1 MSSSLPSDPLA
12 LLRSG
17 RALPGQEGTDAD
29 DPIRD
34 QILRAASAQFESV
47 GITRSTMNDIT
58 RRAGLA
64 RMTLYRRFANKQE
77 LVEATL
83 LREVAEFLTDL
94 QGEINDH
101 DTVEAKLTEGFA
113 FTVETLRDH
122 DLLNRL
128 LETEPE
134 TTVPH
139 FTVQGAPLIAAA
151 AEFLADEIS
160 RTAPD
165 TRSHEELLVV
175 SELTVRLV
183 LSFVLSPSITI
194 DLDDPQ
200 VSRAFARN
208 HLGPL
213 LGTATDTS
221 PVASAA
227 TPVATSLATSAGSAN
242 RPA

>member
-1 MSSSLPSDPLA
+1 MSPDRPPNPLS
-12 LLRSG
+12 LLRAG
-17 RALPGQEGTDAD
+17 RGPAVPGGAD
-29 DPIRD
+29 DPIREQLLD
-34 QILRAASAQFESV
+34 AASTQFEKV

-83 LREVAEFLTDL
+83 LREAAGFLADL
-94 QGEINDH
+94 QREIDAY
-101 DTVEAKLTEGFA
+101 DTVESKLTEGFA
-113 FTVETLRDH
+113 FTVETLREH
-122 DLLNRL
+122 ALLNRL

-134 TTVPH
+134 ATVPY

-151 AEFLADEIS
+151 AEFLAAELS
-160 RTAPD
+160 RSIPD
-165 TRSHEELLVV
+165 SRSHEELLVV

-183 LSFVLSPSITI
+183 LSFVLTPSTAI
-194 DLDDPQ
+194 DLDDPE

-213 LGTATDTS
+213 LNG
-221 PVASAA
+221 P
-227 TPVATSLATSAGSAN
+227 GSAPGS
-242 RPA
+242 PARQN

>member
-1 MSSSLPSDPLA
+1 MSTPPPFDPLT
-12 LLRSG
+12 LLRAG
-17 RALPGQEGTDAD
+17 RGPAEEAQPD
-29 DPIRD
+29 DPIREQLLD
-34 QILRAASAQFESV
+34 AAAAQFESV
-47 GITRSTMNDIT
+47 GIARSTMNDIT

-83 LREVAEFLTDL
+83 LRETAWFLADL
-94 QGEINDH
+94 QREIDAH
-101 DTVEAKLTEGFA
+101 DTVADKLTEGFA

-134 TTVPH
+134 STVPH
-139 FTVQGAPLIAAA
+139 FTVQATPLITAAA
-151 AEFLADEIS
+151 HFLAGEVH
-160 RTAPD
+160 RNAPD
-165 TRSHEELLVV
+165 SRSYDELLVV
-175 SELTVRLV
+175 AELTVRLV
-183 LSFVLSPSITI
+183 VSFVLTPSTTI

-213 LGTATDTS
+213 LGA
-221 PVASAA
+221 
-227 TPVATSLATSAGSAN
+227 
-242 RPA
+242 

>member
-1 MSSSLPSDPLA
+1 
-12 LLRSG
+12 
-17 RALPGQEGTDAD
+17 
-29 DPIRD
+29 
-34 QILRAASAQFESV
+34 
-47 GITRSTMNDIT
+47 MNDIT

-83 LREVAEFLTDL
+83 LREVAWFLTDL
-94 QGEINDH
+94 QREIDAH
-101 DTVEAKLTEGFA
+101 DTVEDKLTEGFA

-134 TTVPH
+134 STVPH
-139 FTVQGAPLIAAA
+139 FTVQGAPLITAAA
-151 AEFLADEIS
+151 HFLADEVH
-160 RTAPD
+160 RNAPD
-165 TRSHEELLVV
+165 SRSYDELLVV
-175 SELTVRLV
+175 AELTVRLV
-183 LSFVLSPSITI
+183 VSFVLTPSMTI

-213 LGTATDTS
+213 LG
-221 PVASAA
+221 
-227 TPVATSLATSAGSAN
+227 G
-242 RPA
+242 

>member
-17 RALPGQEGTDAD
+17 RGLPDATEVD
-29 DPIRD
+29 DPIREQLLD
-34 QILRAASAQFESV
+34 AASTQFETV
-47 GITRSTMNDIT
+47 GIARSTMNDIT

-83 LREVAEFLTDL
+83 LREAAWFLGDL
-94 QGEINDH
+94 QREIDAH
-101 DTVEAKLTEGFA
+101 DTVEAKLTEGFV

-134 TTVPH
+134 ATVPY
-139 FTVQGAPLIAAA
+139 FTVQGGPLITAAA
-151 AEFLADEIS
+151 HFLADEVS
-160 RTAPD
+160 RSLAD
-165 TRSHEELLVV
+165 SRSHEELLVV
-175 SELTVRLV
+175 SEVTVRLV
-183 LSFVLSPSITI
+183 ISFVLAPSTAI
-194 DLDDPQ
+194 DLDDPE
-200 VSRAFARN
+200 VSRSFART

-213 LGTATDTS
+213 LGGNAPFPD
-221 PVASAA
+221 A
-227 TPVATSLATSAGSAN
+227 
-242 RPA
+242 PAPRD